1 MQRTDK
7 PLSRGRKLAV
17 RVVAVLGLLLFSFF
31 FSIVAL
37 NTLGIVPAGAEGSP
51 EDPPPSAEARFG
63 AAHPGEAVHAAGAV
77 AVVAIGASGLVALI
91 ARPERPGHA
100 YQVLAS
106 MTAVLLTLPVVGD
119 PDNVGGQAGPLD
131 PFLLVVVMPAVVA
144 ALLAAPW
151 RRRDSEKGWRPRLL
165 VLAAIAAIPA
175 AWYGVEQA
183 LFQRNTFPP
192 TADPHHNAHWW
203 AMAIVAFMVVLL
215 MMAAAL
221 PGRGWG
227 LGAIPSAVAAISIGA
242 ASLMA
247 GSAASA
253 LEQEWAIAAI
263 TWGVVGVW
271 LSVREAVA
279 ARNIHA
285 NAASAR

>member
-7 PLSRGRKLAV
+7 PLSRGRRLAV

-37 NTLGIVPAGAEGSP
+37 NTLAIIPAGGEGSP

-77 AVVAIGASGLVALI
+77 AIVAIGASGLVALI
-91 ARPERPGHA
+91 ARPERAGHA

-106 MTAVLLTLPVVGD
+106 MTAVLLTMPVVGD

-131 PFLLVVVMPAVVA
+131 PFMLVVVVPAVVA

-165 VLAAIAAIPA
+165 VLAAIGAIPG

-203 AMAIVAFMVVLL
+203 AMAIIAFMVVLV

-221 PGRGWG
+221 PGRGWR
-227 LGAIPSAVAAISIGA
+227 LGSIPSAVAAIGIGA
-242 ASLMA
+242 ASLVA

-253 LEQEWAIAAI
+253 LRA
-263 TWGVVGVW
+263 GVGHRCDRVGRRG
-271 LSVREAVA
+271 SVAQR
-279 ARNIHA
+279 ARRCGRTQHP
-285 NAASAR
+285 R

>member
-7 PLSRGRKLAV
+7 PLSRGRRLAV

-37 NTLGIVPAGAEGSP
+37 NTLATVRAGAEGSP

-91 ARPERPGHA
+91 ARPERPRHA

-119 PDNVGGQAGPLD
+119 PDNVGGQAGPVD
-131 PFLLVVVMPAVVA
+131 PFLLVVVAPAVVA

-165 VLAAIAAIPA
+165 VLAAIGVIPA

-183 LFQRNTFPP
+183 LVQRNTFPP
-192 TADPHHNAHWW
+192 TADPQ
-203 AMAIVAFMVVLL
+203 
-215 MMAAAL
+215 
-221 PGRGWG
+221 
-227 LGAIPSAVAAISIGA
+227 
-242 ASLMA
+242 
-247 GSAASA
+247 A
-253 LEQEWAIAAI
+253 LEQGWAIAAI
-263 TWGVVGVW
+263 AWGVAGVW
-271 LSVREAVA
+271 FSVGDAVA

-285 NAASAR
+285 T